1 MTATD
6 RWQKDPSVQAM
17 RRIFGAVEEAQKAFI
32 EGLGV
37 SPWDPRLRRWR
48 ERARVAFESAWSRAA
63 RLGATI
69 GEGEAAT
76 LYTHCLGKI
85 LEADGVEL
93 PERLR
98 TMDETLGIPG
108 KEELR

>member
-1 MTATD
+1 VKASD
-6 RWQKDPSVQAM
+6 EWGKDPAVQAM
-17 RRIFGAVEEAQKAFI
+17 RRIFGAMEEAQKAFL

-37 SPWDPRLRRWR
+37 SPWDPRLRSWR

-69 GEGEAAT
+69 GEGEAAA

-93 PERLR
+93 PEQLR
-98 TMDETLGIPG
+98 TMDETLGNPV